1 MKRYFFLMA
10 LVAASGAASA
20 QDTYTNMTLT
30 NTSDV
35 IGTSRYVGMGGAMG
49 ALGADISTMSSNP
62 AGIGL
67 YRKCDVAITAGLN
80 FPSNKAYGDNY
91 SDKLVRGNF
100 DQLGFVWAFRTD
112 GHSKLKGVNI
122 GINYQ
127 RKANYCSAFLA
138 DNSRLGLLS
147 QMDQVAELGN
157 MFGYNAGP
165 DGNVAVNNL
174 AANAYESYLLDE
186 DDKGVYNN
194 HGAGANRY
202 AHFTTGSLMGYDFNI
217 SFNVNNRAYFGAT
230 FGVDDVVYNRF
241 SEYTELRDGATDA
254 QAVQDYT
261 VYEDQRVDGTGF
273 NLKLGT
279 IIRPIEDNPF
289 RFGIAFETPT
299 WYKLKSST
307 LVDLSTKW
315 DDKGYIADGYQTYR
329 MPETYLEYNVRT
341 PWKLRLSLGST
352 VDKILAWGVEYE
364 FANMAKMSQSYD
376 NDYYGWGG
384 SSSKTTDKGMNQLTK
399 DNMRGQHTLKIGFEV
414 KPTDRW
420 AFRMGYNFISSPYKN
435 AAHYDQ
441 ASYDSYALDF
451 TTGTQYMNLKSTNI
465 LTVGLGYKYKAFY
478 ADLAYKYRYQKGDFY
493 AFDTSYTTA
502 DQWKADMG
510 TDHPELVNAA
520 IDPVEV
526 DLSRHTLTATVGFK
540 F

>member
-1 MKRYFFLMA
+1 MKRYILFIGA
-10 LVAASGAASA
+10 LCASAYALA

-30 NTSDV
+30 NTADV

-49 ALGADISTMSSNP
+49 ALGADISTMSNNP
-62 AGIGL
+62 AGTGL

-80 FPSNKAYGDNY
+80 FPHNKKYGDFY
-91 SDKLVRGNF
+91 SDNLVRGNF

-112 GHSKLKGVNI
+112 GHNKLKNVNL

-138 DNSRLGLLS
+138 DNPRLGSLS

-157 MFGYNAGP
+157 AFGYNAGP
-165 DGNVAVNNL
+165 DGNNAVNTL
-174 AANAYESYLLDE
+174 AANAYDSYLLGE
-186 DDKGVYNN
+186 DDKGVYND
-194 HGAGANRY
+194 HGASANQY
-202 AHFTTGSLMGYDFNI
+202 SHFTTGGLMGYDFNM
-217 SFNVNNRAYFGAT
+217 SFNVNNRAYFGLT
-230 FGVDDVVYNRF
+230 FGVDDVVYNRY
-241 SEYTELRDGATDA
+241 STYTEKRDGHSDA
-254 QAVQDYT
+254 EPIHDYT
-261 VYEDQRVDGTGF
+261 VFEDQRVDGTGF

-307 LVDLSTKW
+307 LVDIQSKN
-315 DDKGYIADGYQTYR
+315 DEQGYIPDGYKTYQ

-341 PWKLRLSLGST
+341 PWKLRLSMGST
-352 VDKILAWGVEYE
+352 VDKVLAWGIEYE

-376 NDYYGWGG
+376 DNYYGWGG
-384 SSSKTTDKGMNQLTK
+384 TSKTTDKGMNQLTK
-399 DNMRGQHTLKIGFEV
+399 DNMRGQHTLRLGFEV
-414 KPTDRW
+414 KPTNNF
-420 AFRMGYNFISSPYKN
+420 AFRMGYNFISSPYKKG
-435 AAHYDQ
+435 AHYDQ
-441 ASYDSYALDF
+441 ISYDSYALDF
-451 TTGTQYMNLKSTNI
+451 TTGTQYMNLKPTNI

-478 ADLAYKYRYQKGDFY
+478 ADLAYKYRYQKADFY
-493 AFDTSYTTA
+493 AFDTSYTTG

-510 TDHPELVNAA
+510 DAHPELIGAS

-526 DLSRHTLTATVGFK
+526 DLSRHTLTATIGFK